1 MSKKNGKGEKNYD
14 IIFDSEV
21 GKDSIYVNGSV
32 KGFWIDNYK
41 SNAFLIRGKNDVIAM
56 FDGDGGQLDWGTGAE
71 SDLIM

>member
-41 SNAFLIRGKNDVIAM
+41 SNAFLIRGKNDVM
-56 FDGDGGQLDWGTGAE
+56 PCLMVTE
-71 SDLIM
+71 VSLIGEQVQKVT